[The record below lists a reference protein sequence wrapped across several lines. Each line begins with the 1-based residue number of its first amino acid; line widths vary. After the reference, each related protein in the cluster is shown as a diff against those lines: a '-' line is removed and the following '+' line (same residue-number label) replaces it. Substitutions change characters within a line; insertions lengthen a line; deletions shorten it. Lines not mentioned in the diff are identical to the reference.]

1 VHVPA
6 LLLFGGLDTRVPPS
20 AHASRI
26 MVADPTATVVI
37 VPNLDHEG
45 FIAKTG
51 GRDEVPLLDRI
62 PPRAIEPTIDWI
74 LARR

>member
-1 VHVPA
+1 MPPA
-6 LLLFGGLDTRVPPS
+6 
-20 AHASRI
+20 AHAARI
-26 MVADPTATVVI
+26 VAADPAATVVI
-37 VPNLDHEG
+37 VPNVDHEG

-62 PPRAIEPTIDWI
+62 PPRAMDTTIDWI